1 MIRKAIEKVV
11 ECVDLEEQEMIDVMN
26 FIMSGEATPNQ
37 ISAFLIGLRM
47 KGETV
52 SEITAAAR
60 VMRQKA
66 NKVKYKGENVVIDL
80 CGTGGDKKG
89 TFNIST
95 VSSFI
100 VSGAGIAV
108 AKHGN
113 KSVSSKVGSADVL
126 EELGVNIGINPASS
140 EKCLNELGIAFLFA
154 PNYHPAMKN
163 VSQTRMEI
171 AVRTIFNVL
180 GPISNPVDLKHQVIG
195 VYSHALLEPIA
206 KVLRNMGYERAMV
219 VHGTD
224 SLDEITVTG
233 KTYVSELKDGI
244 VKNYKLD
251 PGALGIKKADLKEL
265 KGGDRKQNAEI
276 AISILTGEENGAKR
290 DIALLN
296 ASASILVANEAS
308 DFKEA
313 FDIAI
318 SSLDSGKALEKLE
331 ELIKFTNSVN

>member
-66 NKVKYKGENVVIDL
+66 NKVNYKGENVVIDL

-171 AVRTIFNVL
+171 KVRTIFNVL

-265 KGGDRKQNAEI
+265 KGADRKQNAEI
-276 AISILTGEENGAKR
+276 AKSILTGKEKGAKR

-318 SSLDSGKALEKLE
+318 SSLDSGKALGKLE